1 VTPAARAAALLLAA
15 AAGLLAFAVAAV
27 IAHHLAARVP
37 EPQSRHLR
45 AVRHRRPPRHEWLA
59 WTVSTVAR
67 WYRREDGGPKSGV
80 ALASLFLAFSV
91 WIGATQ

>member
-1 VTPAARAAALLLAA
+1 VTPAARATALLLAA
-15 AAGLLAFAVAAV
+15 ATGVLTFVVAAV
-27 IAHHLAARVP
+27 LAHHLAAHVP
-37 EPQSRHLR
+37 QPRHLR

-67 WYRREDGGPKSGV
+67 WYCREDGGPKSGV

-91 WIGATQ
+91 WIGVSQ